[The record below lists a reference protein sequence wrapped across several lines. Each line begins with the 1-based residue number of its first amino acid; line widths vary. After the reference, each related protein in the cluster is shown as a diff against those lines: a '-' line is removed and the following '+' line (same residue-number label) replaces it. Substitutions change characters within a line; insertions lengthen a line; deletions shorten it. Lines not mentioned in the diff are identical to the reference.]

1 MTRIVGLHVIKFGGS
16 VLRSKAGF
24 ERMVEIIRSYES
36 KKLVVVISAFSR
48 STSMLERAATYAQNG
63 QQELALATAQTVIDE
78 HVNISKELLSSE
90 NTAGALRHLVIEGAD
105 RIRDLLR
112 GISITRELTDRTK
125 DLLLGYG
132 EFFAVHIV
140 KHYLAEQNITLQLHD
155 ATSFMI
161 TDSNYGI
168 AKPIEEPTKR
178 RLEQLFI
185 PSFEANKIVL
195 TQGYVGS
202 DINGN
207 TTTMGKESSNFTATY
222 IASLLE
228 AEEVCIYTDVDGIC
242 NADPKLVTQAS
253 TITQLSY
260 DEALLAAHQ
269 GLKVLYPTMIEPV
282 LDKRIP
288 LRIKSAFDEKS
299 KGTVII
305 ERSDDVSKNG
315 LISVRHNPKTTS
327 KNDYRTEMSVM
338 TFINIAPDNVVSII
352 RNYNGIEWNKI
363 PFTLNVNSQSNYHSV
378 EIPSSK
384 VNDFVQ
390 FSYNLIFSSL

>member
-1 MTRIVGLHVIKFGGS
+1 
-16 VLRSKAGF
+16 
-24 ERMVEIIRSYES
+24 
-36 KKLVVVISAFSR
+36 
-48 STSMLERAATYAQNG
+48 MLERAAIYAESG

-112 GISITRELTDRTK
+112 GISITRELTARTK
-125 DLLLGYG
+125 DLLLSYG

-161 TDSNYGI
+161 TDSNYGF

-185 PSFEANKIVL
+185 PTFSANKIVL

-228 AEEVCIYTDVDGIC
+228 AEEVCVYTDVDGIC
-242 NADPKLVTQAS
+242 NADPKIVKQAS
-253 TITQLSY
+253 TISKLSY
-260 DEALLAAHQ
+260 EDALLAAHQ

-282 LDKRIP
+282 RDKRIP
-288 LRIKSAFDEKS
+288 LRIKSAFDDKS
-299 KGTVII
+299 KGTVIT
-305 ERSDDVSKNG
+305 EKSDEAASNG
-315 LISVRHNPKTTS
+315 LISVRHNPKTTG

-338 TFINIAPDNVVSII
+338 TFINIAADNVVSII
-352 RNYNGIEWNKI
+352 RNYDSLEWKKI
-363 PFTLNVNSQSNYHSV
+363 PFTINVNSQSSYHSV

-384 VNDFVQ
+384 ANDFVQ
-390 FSYNLIFSSL
+390 FSYNHIFSDQ